1 LTAGAVSRTNAQ
13 MENAEARIDELERS
27 QRRLLQASDDG
38 RRRVEQALHDGA
50 QQHLIA
56 LCVHL
61 QLAQEL
67 LLRDDPAA
75 AAELLDQMHA
85 ETRAALRELQTLAQ
99 EVYPPLLDERGAIEA
114 LRAAASD
121 LGVRAEVHAAPERQS
136 AEVEAGLYF
145 ACLEALRGIGSG
157 PDGDPS
163 ASVRAWLDGR
173 DLAFEVTG
181 GGTSWPAA
189 AMTAVRDRIDALG
202 GQVGEAPGR
211 LWGRIPSPPRRG
223 T

>member
-1 LTAGAVSRTNAQ
+1 MTAGAESRTNAQ

-27 QRRLLQASDDG
+27 QRRLLQASDDD
-38 RRRVEQALHDGA
+38 RRRVERALHDGA

-67 LLRDDPAA
+67 LRDDPAA
-75 AAELLDQMHA
+75 AGELLKEMQA
-85 ETRAALRELQTLAQ
+85 ETRAALRELQALAQ
-99 EVYPPLLDERGAIEA
+99 DVYPPLLAERGAIEA
-114 LRAAASD
+114 LRAAASE
-121 LGVRAEVHAAPERQS
+121 LGVRAEVHPAPERQP

-145 ACLEALRGIGSG
+145 ACLEALRRIGSD
-157 PDGDPS
+157 PDGAP
-163 ASVRAWLDGR
+163 AATVRAWLDER

-181 GGTSWPAA
+181 GGASWPTAA
-189 AMTAVRDRIDALG
+189 LTAARDRIAALG
-202 GQVGEAPGR
+202 GRLEEAPGR
-211 LWGRIPSPPRRG
+211 LSGRIPSQPRRG